1 LFDLILKS
9 DWAAATKRVSSHPNE
24 ARYKHPRGYTML
36 HCAVESG
43 APLDFIKAMV
53 HAYPE
58 GVDMKDWK
66 GRSVQDAALYEETT
80 EFFKQYN
87 STNANDTEPIKG
99 PRLMNDDNVLKI
111 VKQVQKISNE
121 VSSLEKSIQQL
132 RNEMDVLVA
141 TLKGTS

>member
-1 LFDLILKS
+1 
-9 DWAAATKRVSSHPNE
+9 
-24 ARYKHPRGYTML
+24 ML